1 MFCTRCGTNLD
12 ENARFC
18 SGCGASVSGAPSS
31 EQARPSRSTRG
42 LYRSRYDSKVAG
54 VCAGIAQHFEID
66 VAIVR
71 ILWVVL
77 TVYPPGVGLIA
88 YIICWIAMP
97 KEPYRVPASA
107 QTVHS
112 N

>member
-1 MFCTRCGTNLD
+1 MAQRH
-12 ENARFC
+12 EHRIIAEPPRPARS
-18 SGCGASVSGAPSS
+18 SG
-31 EQARPSRSTRG
+31 G
-42 LYRSRYDSKVAG
+42 LYRSRYDAKVAG
-54 VCAGIAQHFEID
+54 VCAGIARHFDID

-97 KEPYRVPASA
+97 KEPYRVPAASTQRPTITA
-107 QTVHS
+107 AKIFSTRFIARPS
-112 N
+112 